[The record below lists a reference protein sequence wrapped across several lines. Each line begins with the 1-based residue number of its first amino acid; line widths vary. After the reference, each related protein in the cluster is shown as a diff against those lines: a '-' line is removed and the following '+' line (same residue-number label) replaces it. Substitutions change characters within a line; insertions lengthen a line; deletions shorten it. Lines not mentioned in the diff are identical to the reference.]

1 MKAKAGSLRGKPG
14 AYSQSGTRHKAALDG
29 TAGYGTVRPVVWED
43 GGGAIPRLLPD
54 RDFAQNKN
62 GAPWKEN
69 KKRRPNETKLQNI
82 IAAVVGTVK

>member
-1 MKAKAGSLRGKPG
+1 MPLTQPQRGASFGRRDKNRFDKMEG
-14 AYSQSGTRHKAALDG
+14 CSNRRSSQ
-29 TAGYGTVRPVVWED
+29 
-43 GGGAIPRLLPD
+43 GGRRFSF

-69 KKRRPNETKLQNI
+69 KKRRPNETKLQSI